1 MKQQRPRSA
10 VICNPSTGESLTLPE
25 VSTERIDKRSYF
37 IGYDPIQQQFKH
49 DFLYYLAYISMI
61 SRVTTIVRFGVKSEV
76 FSFIDMDE
84 GMSISSSS
92 CTLINYKGWIERDLE
107 MFILEDVGKHIW
119 SHTYEL
125 SLLWKSKNESTELHI
140 VGVTG
145 TCDIVFSPY
154 FLSDPLYV
162 STTISTGEL

>member
-1 MKQQRPRSA
+1 MHRRRF
-10 VICNPSTGESLTLPE
+10 VLPCLH
-25 VSTERIDKRSYF
+25 
-37 IGYDPIQQQFKH
+37 QH

-92 CTLINYKGWIERDLE
+92 CTLINYKGKLGLVHLTGWIERDLE